1 MHPLRPNKIKKR
13 KSKPKFKRATIYT
26 SFVSKTPTQKW
37 NEEIANY
44 RKKCQRILTISK
56 SVRYV
61 GLINQY
67 GRTLTGIIRPGTNV
81 ILKLGP
87 ARNEF
92 FLMSTLF
99 SMRNK
104 ISSALGNMD
113 YAIFKH
119 DKVTLIVLQS
129 NEGIYYVSVNKSA
142 TPNAI
147 AKLITEIKKVI

>member
-1 MHPLRPNKIKKR
+1 MNR
-13 KSKPKFKRATIYT
+13 
-26 SFVSKTPTQKW
+26 TPSQKW
-37 NEEIANY
+37 SEQISTY
-44 RKKCQRILTISK
+44 RKKCQQILKISQ

-61 GLINQY
+61 GLVNPY
-67 GRTLTGIIRPGTNV
+67 GRTLTGIIRPGTSV
-81 ILKLGP
+81 ILKSES

-119 DKVTLIVLQS
+119 DKVTLIVFQS
-129 NEGIYYVSVNKSA
+129 KEGIYYISVSKNA
-142 TPNAI
+142 TPDSI
-147 AKLITEIKKVI
+147 AKLIVKIKKAI